1 MNDSYVPAP
10 PFSEDLLADLHGGV
24 LDPETSAALWVLVDD
39 DPDALAFVSKLD
51 NVSHSLRTW
60 DERIAPHEPMPPE
73 LAARIHSTL
82 DSEWKQQQ
90 TQHDSDSNV
99 ISIAR
104 SRRRLL
110 MGGAAAAAAV
120 AVVAVLIAVRPT
132 EPNAVITAQPTP
144 TVSENP
150 TPERFLTLIGS
161 KDLGPLE
168 DSLKLTGCLQANGF
182 SQDEPLLGSG
192 EVTVDGNPAVVL
204 LLRGTQPRQIT
215 ILAVGPECSADKP
228 NTLSVNTIG

>member
-24 LDPETSAALWVLVDD
+24 LDPETSAALWLVVEE
-39 DPDALAFVSKLD
+39 DPEALAFIGNLD

-60 DERIAPHEPMPPE
+60 DERFAAHEPMPPE
-73 LAARIHSTL
+73 LATRIHAVL
-82 DSEWKQQQ
+82 DDEWKQQRS
-90 TQHDSDSNV
+90 SDSTV
-99 ISIAR
+99 VSINR
-104 SRRRLL
+104 SRRRILI
-110 MGGAAAAAAV
+110 GGVAAAAI

-132 EPNAVITAQPTP
+132 ESGTAVTAQPTP

-150 TPERFLTLIGS
+150 APESFLALMGS
-161 KDLGPLE
+161 KALGPLE
-168 DSLKLTGCLQANGF
+168 DPLKLAGCLQANGF
-182 SQDEPLLGSG
+182 PSDEPILGSG

-215 ILAVGPECSADKP
+215 ILAVGPECSADNP